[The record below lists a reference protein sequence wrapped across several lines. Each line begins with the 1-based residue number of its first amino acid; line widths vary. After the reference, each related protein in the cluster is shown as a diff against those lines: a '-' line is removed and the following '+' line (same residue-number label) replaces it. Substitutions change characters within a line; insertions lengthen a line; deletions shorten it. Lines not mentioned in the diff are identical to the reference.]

1 MNILKD
7 SAVEN
12 ALKDIGEIYTRLLDH
27 RAVVQGEIKYFIKE
41 FETKRGDR
49 EVKRLNA
56 DLDKLKEVNEKVAPE
71 CVEKMKEQ
79 LPVLLDQLE
88 AANKI
93 CNNLQKHEEK
103 HMEIKTLEEQRH
115 HRDEKWSY
123 FLEELSKER
132 DKEDVDHVKEMR
144 AIDDHFAKLVET
156 LSTSSS

>member
-41 FETKRGDR
+41 FETKRSDR
-49 EVKRLNA
+49 EMKRLKA

-71 CVEKMKEQ
+71 CVEKMKDQ

-88 AANKI
+88 AANRI
-93 CNNLQKHEEK
+93 CSNLQKHEEK
-103 HMEIKTLEEQRH
+103 HMEIKTLEEQR
-115 HRDEKWSY
+115 RYREEKWSY

-132 DKEDVDHVKEMR
+132 DKEDVEHVKEMR